1 MPRYKLKHEITA
13 MHMTYSTLISFDRG
27 IPYPTIEPVTIS
39 SSLLG
44 RTTLNTNSHTQLL
57 SKQTDQTRAVP
68 QVDPVT
74 DGTALLGIHAC
85 VLDDPVKS
93 FWAGYWGAQ
102 PNLLVWR
109 LLVEDVDSVGREGDV

>member
-1 MPRYKLKHEITA
+1 MNISA

-27 IPYPTIEPVTIS
+27 ILYPTIKLVTIS
-39 SSLLG
+39 SSLFG
-44 RTTLNTNSHTQLL
+44 RTSLDTNRHTQLL
-57 SKQTDQTRAVP
+57 SEQADQTRAVP

-74 DGTALLGIHAC
+74 DGAALLGIHAC

-102 PNLLVWR
+102 PDLLVRR
-109 LLVEDVDSVGREGDV
+109 LLVEDVGSVGREGDV